1 MKKLGIL
8 LAVILVGT
16 ASFAAT
22 AGQTGFGVQGL
33 TLTTNSITMPTVQ
46 YYFNEKACGEL
57 GLAFGSVSA
66 AGASVSNLTIAL
78 SYKMDMLNKIGNI
91 QPQWGVGLAY
101 TSNPAYVNN
110 TTNMLIALNIGAKM
124 FVTDNFALEGNLIP
138 LAYNSFTAAGATT
151 TTLSIFNAAG
161 VVPSAMVGAHVYL

>member
-1 MKKLGIL
+1 MKKAIIL
-8 LAVILVGT
+8 LVILVLGT

-22 AGQTGFGVQGL
+22 AGQVGFGVQGL

-57 GLAFGSVSA
+57 GLSIGSVGA
-66 AGASVSNLTIAL
+66 GGASVSNLTIAL
-78 SYKMDMLNKIGNI
+78 AYKMDLMNKIGNI

-101 TSNPAYVNN
+101 TSNPAFVNN
-110 TTNMLIALNIGAKM
+110 TSNMLLALNIGAKM
-124 FVTDNFALEGNLIP
+124 FVNPNFAIEGNIIP

-151 TTLSIFNAAG
+151 TTFSVLNAAG